1 MTTRNPRK
9 PAFTAPQVSKNKQRM
24 VRLTIPAFRAV
35 LKRQESLGVSR
46 TDIVSDA
53 VMKQLRGSK

>member
-1 MTTRNPRK
+1 MTAIRK
-9 PAFTAPQVSKNKQRM
+9 PAFTAPTVSKNKQRM

-35 LKRQESLGVSR
+35 VKQHEALGISK